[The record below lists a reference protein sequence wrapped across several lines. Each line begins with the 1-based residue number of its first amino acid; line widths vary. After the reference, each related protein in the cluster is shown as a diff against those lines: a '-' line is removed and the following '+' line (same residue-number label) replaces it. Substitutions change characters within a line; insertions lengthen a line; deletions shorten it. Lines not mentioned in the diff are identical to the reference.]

1 MASGPPTE
9 VKADCELNSHSQ
21 AFACL
26 RGGLSFCRSV
36 RYSQKEVQHLATKS
50 EKELVVSE
58 VRARLERM
66 QGAILTDYRGL
77 TVSQITKLRKKLRD
91 AGVEYRVLKNTLVGR
106 AADEL
111 GIEGLDTYLAGPT
124 GIAFGYTDPVAPA
137 KILSDFAKDNKQL
150 EIKGGLL
157 GKKVID
163 LNGVKALAMLPSREI
178 LLAQV
183 LGGIRAPLAGLV
195 NVFQAP
201 LRNVAYGLEA
211 VRKAKAEA
219 EGQTA

>member
-1 MASGPPTE
+1 
-9 VKADCELNSHSQ
+9 
-21 AFACL
+21 
-26 RGGLSFCRSV
+26 
-36 RYSQKEVQHLATKS
+36 LATKS
-50 EKELVVSE
+50 EKQLVVSE
-58 VRARLERM
+58 VKDRLERM
-66 QGAILTDYRGL
+66 QGAVLTDYRGL
-77 TVSQITKLRKKLRD
+77 TVAQMTKLRKQLRE

-106 AADEL
+106 AADEV
-111 GIEGLDTYLAGPT
+111 GITGLDQHLAGPT
-124 GIAFGYTDPVAPA
+124 GIAFAYTDPVAPA
-137 KILSDFAKDNKQL
+137 KIITSFAKDNKQL

-163 LNGVKALAMLPSREI
+163 LNEIKALATLPSREI

-183 LGGIRAPLAGLV
+183 LAGISAPLAGLV

-219 EGQTA
+219 EGQSA